1 MHPSRNT
8 YAVARGDTVLTW
20 KYLGR
25 VDYARALALQ
35 EDKAA
40 QVALGGGP
48 CLLCME
54 HPPTITMGRQA
65 DQNHLRL
72 SLEEYRRRGL
82 ELFQTKRGGDVT
94 YHGPGQLIAYPI
106 GDLRQAGLSIPA
118 WVRGHGEAICA
129 VLAELG
135 LSARWSDR
143 HPGVWVD
150 GAKVAALGFRVVHGV
165 STHGMALNVDCDLSA
180 FDTIV
185 PCGLRSLSVTSLV
198 SLGVKAPSLEILAGR
213 LARAVAAQFGWPLC
227 DGDLDLGWHG
237 MEGGR
242 LERISF

>member
-1 MHPSRNT
+1 MLE
-8 YAVARGDTVLTW
+8 LTW

-25 VDYARALALQ
+25 VDYARALAIQ

-40 QVALGGGP
+40 QVALGGAP

-65 DQNHLRL
+65 EQNHLRL
-72 SLEEYRRRGL
+72 SMEEYRDRGIK
-82 ELFQTKRGGDVT
+82 LFQIKRGGDVT

-106 GDLRQAGLSIPA
+106 GDLRRAGLSVPA
-118 WVRGHGEAICA
+118 WVRGHGEAICT

-135 LSARWSDR
+135 LSARWSDS

-165 STHGMALNVDCDLSA
+165 STHGMALNLDCDLSA

-185 PCGLRSLSVTSLV
+185 PCGLRSHSVTSLAA
-198 SLGVKAPSLEILAGR
+198 LGVKVPSLELLAGR
-213 LARAVAAQFGWPLC
+213 LARAVAEQFGWHLC
-227 DGDLDLGWHG
+227 GCDLDLGRRG
-237 MEGGR
+237 MDGGR
-242 LERISF
+242 FERISF